1 MLILRAIKTPT
12 RNWCN
17 RWQHEKENL
26 CSWSAAS
33 LQWENVVFYSER
45 LARFLFMFL
54 SFLKTVSDGAR
65 RRLIERWWPIACL
78 QTHSH
83 RNRRFILDFGLNRL
97 AIREGEEKF
106 LDNQTGFRWAAC
118 GVPRKRLEVPSNFSL
133 KGKLIKSWTLS
144 KWRTFKEIKN
154 RKPMTLHGRVLED
167 SKPKTVHSCT
177 ERKQRNEM
185 FGLVGLHRS
194 SYFPEKRC
202 CSLLSRGFF
211 AHICDARTEIRQTK
225 AREVCKNCYAERRIY
240 CLSSK
245 MQNASMSAGWD
256 EIRRSTRSRL
266 FADRFECD
274 LKTLETV
281 SDLFVRESLIQA
293 EIRSRWTRSLNK
305 RIANAGFTVLLKF
318 MIGAP

>member
-1 MLILRAIKTPT
+1 MLILRPIKTPT
-12 RNWCN
+12 WNWCN
-17 RWQHEKENL
+17 RWQHKKENL

-83 RNRRFILDFGLNRL
+83 RNQRFILDFRLNRL

-118 GVPRKRLEVPSNFSL
+118 GVPRKRPEVPSNFSL
-133 KGKLIKSWTLS
+133 KGKLINSWTPS

-177 ERKQRNEM
+177 ERKQRKET
-185 FGLVGLHRS
+185 FGLVGLH
-194 SYFPEKRC
+194 SYFPEKDVVLYCRGVFC
-202 CSLLSRGFF
+202 TYLWCKNGEQTNKGPRGMQKLLRRAKNLLSQLK
-211 AHICDARTEIRQTK
+211 D
-225 AREVCKNCYAERRIY
+225 AERVD
-240 CLSSK
+240 
-245 MQNASMSAGWD
+245 AAG
-256 EIRRSTRSRL
+256 EMKSNESTRSRL

-281 SDLFVRESLIQA
+281 SVLFVRESLIQL

-305 RIANAGFTVLLKF
+305 RIANAGFTALLKF
-318 MIGAP
+318 MIGAL